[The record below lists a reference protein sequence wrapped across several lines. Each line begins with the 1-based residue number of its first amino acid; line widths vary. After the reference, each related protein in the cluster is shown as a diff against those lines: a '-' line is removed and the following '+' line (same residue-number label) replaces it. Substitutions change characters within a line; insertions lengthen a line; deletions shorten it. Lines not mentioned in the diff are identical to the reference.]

1 MDLRHALVKGRLGDL
16 NPFPW
21 VMMTGN
27 CLGWLAYGY
36 YLQPNDA
43 FVVAASLPG
52 LVLSLWLNSGAAKL
66 QYQELRDLQRLQE
79 ERNQHEW
86 DADDNPE
93 QEDNDDGDDVALNPE
108 SQRRGPRRGGR
119 RRRRQRQEER
129 QQANLL
135 HEYHPEYLVTTPQE
149 RALMQIVCLW
159 ILVLVWVGWIGQPRN
174 AAPTVGIV
182 MNLNLVFFYAAP
194 LQTMKQIIF
203 VDLHSNS
210 IHRPTMYMNWINTSF
225 WILYGLA
232 RRDYVI
238 VTPNAIGLSLGVA
251 QGVLCF
257 CYPPSPTASSSNN
270 PSTTAPHKNKNSTA
284 SHLPVQDHDG
294 AEEDAIHHSNTQSLI
309 QSRQSDGPPASTIT
323 TSRSTGHD
331 HTG

>member
-1 MDLRHALVKGRLGDL
+1 MDLRNALVKGRLGDL

-27 CLGWLAYGY
+27 CLGWVVYGY
-36 YLQPNDA
+36 YLKPHDA
-43 FVVAASLPG
+43 FVVAANLPG

-93 QEDNDDGDDVALNPE
+93 QEDDDDGDDVALNPD
-108 SQRRGPRRGGR
+108 SQRRGRRRQG

-182 MNLNLVFFYAAP
+182 VNLNLVFFYAAP
-194 LQTMKQIIF
+194 LQTMKQVIF
-203 VDLHSNS
+203 VDCHSNS
-210 IHRPTMYMNWINTSF
+210 IHRPTMYMNWTNTSF

-232 RRDYVI
+232 QRDYVI
-238 VTPNAIGLSLGVA
+238 VVPNAIGLSLGLA
-251 QGVLCF
+251 QGLLCF
-257 CYPPSPTASSSNN
+257 CYPPSRTASASNN
-270 PSTTAPHKNKNSTA
+270 TSTSSTNNNTTASR
-284 SHLPVQDHDG
+284 LPVQDHDG
-294 AEEDAIHHSNTQSLI
+294 AEEDAIHHSNTQSVI
-309 QSRQSDGPPASTIT
+309 QSRQPDGPPTAATT
-323 TSRSTGHD
+323 TSRSKGQHS